1 MSDPRPAAVKVPLS
15 RRIIARTA
23 DILAMALVL
32 IICLTMGREVLRW
45 WQTEPPRISA
55 APKAVPAWGENGQP
69 VELEFGELPFTMTRQ
84 TFSGDRTAV
93 RKLLHERCRAA
104 VLSESRLPTVPDDQE
119 RSLLEKLAALK
130 PLEEKAGAWKVIRVL
145 DPFELTVSLRKS
157 GDEWRVLAWG
167 TAMPMDADQWAVH
180 LFAAGPS
187 ASKIA
192 GLPPVPVPPGSRKLV
207 SLREARGGSLTGF
220 LGTGPVQAW
229 TQYYDNWFSSHGWKT
244 TGWSGAGDHRTAR
257 FRSDTGPGTADIQM
271 VREGDAWRGIVSV
284 LEE

>member
-1 MSDPRPAAVKVPLS
+1 MSDPRPAAAKVPLS
-15 RRIIARTA
+15 RRIVARTA

-32 IICLTMGREVLRW
+32 ILCLTMGREVLRW
-45 WQTEPPRISA
+45 WQTDPPRISA
-55 APKAVPAWGENGQP
+55 APKAVPAWGEGGQP

-84 TFSGDRTAV
+84 TFSGDRPAV

-104 VLSESRLPTVPDDQE
+104 VLSEGRPPGVPDEQE
-119 RSLLEKLAALK
+119 RSLLEKLAGMK
-130 PLEEKAGAWKVIRVL
+130 PLEEKAGVWRIVRVM
-145 DPFELTVSLRKS
+145 DPFELTVGLRDFDD
-157 GDEWRVLAWG
+157 GWRILAWG
-167 TAMPMDADQWAVH
+167 TAMPMESDQWAVH

-187 ASKIA
+187 AAKIA

-207 SLREARGGSLTGF
+207 SLREAKGGSLTGF

-229 TQYYDNWFSSHGWKT
+229 TQYYDNWFASHGWQT

-257 FRSDTGPGTADIQM
+257 FRPKEGPGTADIQM
-271 VREGDAWRGIVSV
+271 VREGDNWRGIVSV